1 MKKGFLRSRWMVA
14 LIVIVALPLSIWG
27 GVRYLKKKAEAK
39 KLEKLIPF
47 KVVKG
52 DFVVKTQ
59 AAGTV
64 EPEARVPV
72 MPTFGGRIEEV
83 LVKEGDAV
91 KKGAVLAWMSWSER
105 VALLDSAKVR
115 GASAE
120 EQKMVEEAYRLIPMV
135 SPIDGEVI
143 KRAVEPGQPVSPNQN
158 AFFISDRLIVK
169 TFVDESDI
177 AKIRTGQRAEFVL
190 DAYLKE
196 RYEGRVVSIAYDSTL
211 QNNVTVYEVKLQ
223 PVTGAS
229 KLRAGMTAEV
239 YVEIAKKKN
248 VLYVPKR
255 AIKHKEGDTVVMLKP
270 KEGPV
275 KEQSVSLGA
284 SNETNTEI
292 LKGLSLDDTVMTP
305 SSSIPEEDTHV
316 VNVE

>member
-1 MKKGFLRSRWMVA
+1 MVA
-14 LIVIVALPLSIWG
+14 IVILVAFPLAIWG

-39 KLEKLIPF
+39 KLEKMVPTT
-47 KVVKG
+47 VTKG

-72 MPTFGGRIEEV
+72 MPSFGGRIEEV

-91 KKGAVLAWMSWSER
+91 KKGAVLAWMSSSER

-115 GASAE
+115 GASAD
-120 EQKMVEEAYRLIPMV
+120 EQKMVEEAYRMIPMV

-143 KRAVEPGQPVSPNQN
+143 KRAVEPGQPISPSQN

-248 VLYVPKR
+248 ILFVPKR
-255 AIKHKEGDTVVMLKP
+255 AVKHKEGDTVVMLKP
-270 KEGPV
+270 AVGPV
-275 KEQSVSLGA
+275 KETSVTLGS
-284 SNETNTEI
+284 SNETSTEV
-292 LKGLSLDDTVMTP
+292 LKGLSEGDTVMTP
-305 SSSIPEEDTHV
+305 SSSVPEEDSHV